1 MLKESGV
8 MKTEVIFNESRT
20 ERFLLRK
27 VWDESKAIVSL
38 IMLNPSSAEVV
49 TIDMTVHYAICNLY
63 KLNYGGVE
71 VLNITSTIASKLDTK
86 DEIILSKENLDYIL
100 ESAKYSDKTILA
112 WGRCGEGNKKISD
125 LQMEVIEN
133 LYPYKDKIFVIASE
147 SGESGFHPLAPIIRH
162 HWDLKPLV
170 YPKNLEVK
178 LQAMPNESESKEGE
192 EIMPDEPLE
201 ENEPKKSAKG
211 KKAKKNTETA

>member
-8 MKTEVIFNESRT
+8 MKTEVVFNESRT

-63 KLNYGGVE
+63 KLGYGGVE
-71 VLNITSTIASKLDTK
+71 ILNMTSTIASKLDTNNL
-86 DEIILSKENLDYIL
+86 ILSDENLDYIL
-100 ESAKYSDKTILA
+100 ESVKHSDKTILA

-125 LQMEVIEN
+125 LQMEVIRN
-133 LYPYKDKIFVIASE
+133 LSPYKDNLFVIASE
-147 SGESGFHPLAPIIRH
+147 SGEFGFHPLAPIIRYY
-162 HWDLKPLV
+162 WDLIPFV
-170 YPKNLEVK
+170 YPKHLKRNKEDL
-178 LQAMPNESESKEGE
+178 PNESEKEIE
-192 EIMPDEPLE
+192 EVMPDEPLE
-201 ENEPKKSAKG
+201 DEVKKPVKG
-211 KKAKKNTETA
+211 RKSKKNI